1 MSVSSTIEKG
11 QRRTWHQ
18 WKATGLLGLHEKLNA
33 KRLEALMASLQG
45 HGFGFGNTHF
55 WPWFSRPSLVPCHL
69 FSVEVGNWD
78 WEQHFLVF
86 FCFLVL
92 FAPTS
97 ERRNEGA
104 PEYAPGTWKRT
115 SSLTTHFHTHSLTH
129 MHGYIFLVRSVAL
142 GERVERKLSS
152 ISSFEFDGKNGS
164 LPREEGERVKA
175 IRQPNQAPRRSKGCS
190 TKAGRIHRKFGPAF
204 VLYRCPLPAPK
215 WVKSTHFKAL
225 KEAKRLTSW
234 NCLGW
239 AGI

>member
-115 SSLTTHFHTHSLTH
+115 SSLTTHFHTHSLTC
-129 MHGYIFLVRSVAL
+129 MDIYFSYDQSLLVREWKESSRVFPRSSSTGKTDPYPAKKEKEWRQFANPTRPLVVPKVAQQRPGGSTGNL
-142 GERVERKLSS
+142 GPPLSFIAVPS
-152 ISSFEFDGKNGS
+152 PPQNESRAPISRHSK
-164 LPREEGERVKA
+164 
-175 IRQPNQAPRRSKGCS
+175 RQSA
-190 TKAGRIHRKFGPAF
+190 
-204 VLYRCPLPAPK
+204 
-215 WVKSTHFKAL
+215 W
-225 KEAKRLTSW
+225 RLETV
-234 NCLGW
+234 
-239 AGI
+239 